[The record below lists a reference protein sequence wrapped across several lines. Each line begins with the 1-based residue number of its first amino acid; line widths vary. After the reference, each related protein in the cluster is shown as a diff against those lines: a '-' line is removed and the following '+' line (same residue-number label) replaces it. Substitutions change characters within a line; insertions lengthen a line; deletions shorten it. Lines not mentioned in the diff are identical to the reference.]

1 MSCIAKLCCNM
12 RSICCPSQPEP
23 VPLQESPSRKLHRS
37 IEKSDTLGCRYLL
50 ATGVPSTAV
59 DEVTNQTPLEAAII
73 HHANPEIAKLLVDY
87 GAIPSRDE
95 RLYIEKQLEELKTPP
110 SAIKAFLTP
119 LPDLYA
125 PEIFYQGEFV
135 SLPSFPGMSAAQAGF
150 ERPIVLYC
158 IGQDTLGSHYGAIIR
173 SSFEPWENKEYAEM
187 AREFTVVRVLVDD
200 KNRLVSTID
209 QIKELLPGLPLL
221 HLCLN
226 AHGSSSSLK
235 LGKGDNGRITKD
247 DKRLCHEL
255 VRRIHI
261 LGTLAILGCHCAN
274 GPENFVK
281 WLSLHV
287 DGRLVCGAPGS
298 VLKDFRY
305 VIDSDIPNFPIIL
318 SYFEIR
324 SEKTNTDV
332 TAVYFC
338 GQLVWQG
345 SLNDAAKEQEL
356 AEWCLAW
363 YRGQAKRLL
372 I

>member
-1 MSCIAKLCCNM
+1 M

-23 VPLQESPSRKLHRS
+23 TPLQESPGRKLHRS
-37 IEKSDTLGCRYLL
+37 IEKSDTIGCRYLL
-50 ATGVPSTAV
+50 ETRVQPTAV
-59 DEVTNQTPLEAAII
+59 DEVTNETPLEAAIL
-73 HHANPEIAKLLVDY
+73 HANPEVLKLLVDH
-87 GAIPSRDE
+87 GAIPSRDD
-95 RLYIEKQLEELKTPP
+95 RLHIKAQLEKLKTPP

-125 PEIFYQGEFV
+125 PEIFYEGQFV

-150 ERPIVLYC
+150 ERSLVLYC

-173 SSFEPWENKEYAEM
+173 SSFEPWENGEYAEM

-226 AHGSSSSLK
+226 AHGSSSGLT
-235 LGKGDNGRITKD
+235 LGIGDNGRITKD
-247 DKRLCHEL
+247 DKRLFHEL

-305 VIDSDIPNFPIIL
+305 VVDSDIPNFPIIL

-324 SEKTNTDV
+324 SDEANPV

-345 SLNDAAKEQEL
+345 SLNDSAKEQEL

-363 YRGQAKRLL
+363 SLGQAKRLL